1 MNVTA
6 FRTVRGRLLALI
18 VLVILPIAVITA
30 VTAVATY
37 RSVLSSIEA
46 SQLQTVGNFSVRT
59 RLWYRESLRTL
70 LAANATLAAVGATQ
84 DQCRAAAE
92 RLVSDNIGVSGISLR
107 MGGGVA
113 CAAGNDARLSPDVLT
128 GLIDNYRSRSRSATW
143 IGTEMAET
151 SYGVTLVGDQRYMV
165 IYARRGAEGSPAGME
180 GLLLVNAT
188 IMDRAFD
195 LGSLGGGTIVGL
207 VRLPGEVVITRG
219 AAEEDATWLP
229 ADLPATTQLRR
240 WEATSR
246 SGMTATFGMQSVAEP
261 DLFVLARFDQQAER
275 AAFLQ
280 FIALL
285 LTPLVTLMVLFAV
298 YSLAI
303 DTNIVRWI
311 RGIEA
316 AALARASQQPQEA
329 PVDATMPDDIRRVS
343 EAFNALMSDQADR
356 VERLNVTIG
365 ANRHL
370 VRELHHRV
378 KNSLQVVQSYIS
390 LARRQHG
397 PEHRSVLA
405 AIEAKVQVLS
415 IAYRHALAQGE
426 MRPVE
431 LQPFLDEVAVM
442 LNGLLQAGRP
452 WVTAKAAED
461 LALVVDRAIPLGLL
475 VVEIACHAIEEAH
488 TDHLAVEVAPS
499 EAGNITLVV
508 ATDDRR
514 TGAMDTKI
522 AHGLLRQIG
531 ATRRGQASEDG
542 IGRWDVP
549 L

>member
-18 VLVILPIAVITA
+18 VLVILPIAIITA

-37 RSVLSSIEA
+37 RSVLTSIEA

-59 RLWYRESLRTL
+59 RIWYRESLRTL
-70 LAANATLAAVGATQ
+70 LTASTSVAAIGGTDG
-84 DQCRAAAE
+84 QCRAVAE
-92 RLVSDNIGVSGISLR
+92 RLIADNIGVSGITMR
-107 MGGGVA
+107 IGGGSR
-113 CAAGNDARLSPDVLT
+113 CFSGNDARITEDALGALVE
-128 GLIDNYRSRSRSATW
+128 NYRSRARSPTW
-143 IGTEMAET
+143 IGAEIADT
-151 SYGVTLVGDQRYMV
+151 SYGVTMVGDQRYMV
-165 IYARRGAEGSPAGME
+165 IYARRGDSGITGME
-180 GLLLVNAT
+180 GVLLVNAT
-188 IMDRAFD
+188 IMDRTFD
-195 LGSLGGGTIVGL
+195 LGALGGGTIVGL
-207 VRLPGEVVITRG
+207 VRAPADVVITRG
-219 AAEEDATWLP
+219 AADDDMSWLP
-229 ADLPATTQLRR
+229 AELPATTQLTR
-240 WEATSR
+240 WEALTR
-246 SGMTATFGMQSVAEP
+246 TGTTATFGMQQVAEP
-261 DLFVLARFDQQAER
+261 DLYVLARFDQQAER

-285 LTPLVTLMVLFAV
+285 LTPLVTLMLLFAV

-316 AALARASQQPQEA
+316 AAVARASQQPQEA
-329 PVDATMPDDIRRVS
+329 PVDPAMPDDIRRVS
-343 EAFNALMSDQADR
+343 EAFNALMSDQAER
-356 VERLNVTIG
+356 VDRLNVTIG

-378 KNSLQVVQSYIS
+378 KNSLQVAQSYIS

-397 PEHRSVLA
+397 PEHRPVLA

-452 WVTAKAAED
+452 WVTARAEAD

-488 TDHLAVEVAPS
+488 TDHLMVEVSCGGGDHLALS
-499 EAGNITLVV
+499 V

-514 TGAMDTKI
+514 TGAIDTKI
-522 AHGLLRQIG
+522 VHGLLRQIG
-531 ATRRGQASEDG
+531 ATRRSGAIEDG
-542 IGRWDVP
+542 TGRWDIP

>member
-59 RLWYRESLRTL
+59 RIWYRESLRTL
-70 LAANATLAAVGATQ
+70 LTASASVAAIGQTDA
-84 DQCRAAAE
+84 QCRAVTD
-92 RLVSDNIGVSGISLR
+92 RLIADNIGISGII
-107 MGGGVA
+107 MQVGDDTA
-113 CAAGNDARLSPDVLT
+113 CSAGNHSSITEPVLM
-128 GLIDNYRSRSRSATW
+128 GLVENYRSRTRSPTW
-143 IGTEMAET
+143 IGSEMAET
-151 SYGVTLVGDQRYMV
+151 SYGVTMVGDQRYMV
-165 IYARRGAEGSPAGME
+165 IYAGRPRGSSRME

-188 IMDRAFD
+188 IVDRAFD
-195 LGSLGGGTIVGL
+195 LGTLGGGTVVGL
-207 VRLPGEVVITRG
+207 VRTPGEVVITRG
-219 AAEEDATWLP
+219 AAEQDSDWLP
-229 ADLPATTQLRR
+229 AELPAPAQLLR

-246 SGMTATFGMQSVAEP
+246 SGMTATFGMQLVAEP
-261 DLFVLARFDQQAER
+261 DLYVLARFDQQAER

-329 PVDATMPDDIRRVS
+329 PVDPTMPDDIRRVS
-343 EAFNALMSDQADR
+343 EAFNALVADQADR

-452 WVTAKAAED
+452 WVSAHSAAD

-475 VVEIACHAIEEAH
+475 VVEIACHAIEERH
-488 TDHLAVEVAPS
+488 TDHLAVEVSCTDGDHLA
-499 EAGNITLVV
+499 LVV

-514 TGAMDTKI
+514 TDAIDTKI
-522 AHGLLRQIG
+522 VHGLLRQIG
-531 ATRRGQASEDG
+531 ATRRNGPTESG
-542 IGRWDVP
+542 VGLWDIP

>member
-37 RSVLSSIEA
+37 RSVLTSIEA

-59 RLWYRESLRTL
+59 RIWYRESLRTL
-70 LAANATLAAVGATQ
+70 LTASASVAAIGGT
-84 DQCRAAAE
+84 DEQCRAVAD
-92 RLVSDNIGVSGISLR
+92 RLITDSIGVSGITMRISNGTR
-107 MGGGVA
+107 
-113 CAAGNDARLSPDVLT
+113 CFAGNNAHITDAVLT
-128 GLIDNYRSRSRSATW
+128 TLVESYRSRARSPTW
-143 IGTEMAET
+143 IGNEIAET
-151 SYGVTLVGDQRYMV
+151 SYGVTMVGDQRYMV
-165 IYARRGAEGSPAGME
+165 IYARRMAAPANAME
-180 GLLLVNAT
+180 GLLLVNAN

-195 LGSLGGGTIVGL
+195 LGALGAGTVVGL
-207 VRLPGEVVITRG
+207 VRAPGEVVITRG
-219 AAEEDATWLP
+219 VAEEDTSWLP
-229 ADLPATTQLRR
+229 AELPGSQQLRR
-240 WEATSR
+240 WEGTSR
-246 SGMTATFGMQSVAEP
+246 SGITATYGMQQVAEP
-261 DLFVLARFDQQAER
+261 DLYVLARFDQQAER

-298 YSLAI
+298 YSIAI
-303 DTNIVRWI
+303 DSNIVRWI

-316 AALARASQQPQEA
+316 AAVARASQQPQEA

-343 EAFNALMSDQADR
+343 EAFNALVADQADR

-397 PEHRSVLA
+397 PEHRPVLA

-452 WVTAKAAED
+452 WVIAKAADD
-461 LALVVDRAIPLGLL
+461 LALIVDRAIPLGLL
-475 VVEIACHAIEEAH
+475 VVEIACHAIEEEH
-488 TDHLAVEVAPS
+488 TDHLAVEVGRRDD
-499 EAGNITLVV
+499 ETLTLLV

-514 TGAMDTKI
+514 TGAVDTKI

-531 ATRRGQASEDG
+531 ATRRTLSSDG
-542 IGRWDVP
+542 SAERWDVP